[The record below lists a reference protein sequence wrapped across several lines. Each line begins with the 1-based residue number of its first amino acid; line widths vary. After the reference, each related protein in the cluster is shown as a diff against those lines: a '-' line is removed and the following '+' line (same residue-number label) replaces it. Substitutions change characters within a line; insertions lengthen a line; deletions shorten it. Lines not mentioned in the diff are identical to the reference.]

1 MSTASN
7 ASGHGLFLLRSSPRP
22 EDDKRTFQVL
32 LGTLSMSHPYG
43 FDVRSGSRRFRR
55 AAGTPAGCPS
65 SPGSDVRHR
74 VGGATDRADPISAG
88 HGRATDQQTRQRRIG
103 PMPDVLNGRTSRS
116 IQVALRDPPVCNPS
130 AGTSQWPRR
139 IVWILTAP
147 RVVLAAARRSPFA
160 ALAPRTAH
168 GLGTFQA
175 VGTLG
180 ARTARKKTKAPDL
193 CRSEAWSCSGRYW
206 DRTSD
211 LFGVNEALS
220 P

>member
-22 EDDKRTFQVL
+22 EDDKRTFQAP

-65 SPGSDVRHR
+65 SPGYDVRHR

-160 ALAPRTAH
+160 ALAPAD
-168 GLGTFQA
+168 
-175 VGTLG
+175 G
-180 ARTARKKTKAPDL
+180 ARSGHVPGCGRAGGTN
-193 CRSEAWSCSGRYW
+193 CSQE
-206 DRTSD
+206 DQ
-211 LFGVNEALS
+211 S